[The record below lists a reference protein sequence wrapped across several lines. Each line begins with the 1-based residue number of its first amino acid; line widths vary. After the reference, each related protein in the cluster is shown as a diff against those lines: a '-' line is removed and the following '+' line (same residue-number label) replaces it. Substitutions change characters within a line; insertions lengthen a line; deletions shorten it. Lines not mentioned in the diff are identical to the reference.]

1 LPPKIEAVKLRKLF
15 GNPGQ
20 QTVALDDFSLSVAA
34 GEFVS
39 VVGPSGCGKTTALRI
54 LAGLEVASSG
64 SASVHRTPGTTGPLN
79 SMVFQEHSLFPWLT
93 VIDNVAYGLE
103 MRGIGRRER
112 LQRAKP
118 FLDMVGLSRF
128 ASYYPRQLSGGMR
141 QRVSLARAYVND
153 PEVLLM
159 DEPFAALDAQNK
171 LIMQEELLR
180 IWEKDRKTVLFV
192 THAIDE
198 ALVLSDRIVVM
209 TAAPGRI
216 KNIVDVDFSRPRHAA
231 ELRADPKFGK
241 LSLAIW
247 RMLEGEVATAR
258 AQADG

>member
-1 LPPKIEAVKLRKLF
+1 VKLRKLF
-15 GNPGQ
+15 GSPGQ
-20 QTVALDDFSLSVAA
+20 ETVALDDFSLSVAT

-54 LAGLEVASSG
+54 LADLEVASSG
-64 SASVHRTPGTTGPLN
+64 SASVHRSPGTARPLN
-79 SMVFQEHSLFPWLT
+79 AMVFQEHSLFPWLT

-103 MRGIGRRER
+103 MRGIGRQER
-112 LQRAKP
+112 LRRARP

-128 ASYYPRQLSGGMR
+128 ANYYPKQLSGGMR

-180 IWEKDRKTVLFV
+180 IWEK
-192 THAIDE
+192 
-198 ALVLSDRIVVM
+198 
-209 TAAPGRI
+209 
-216 KNIVDVDFSRPRHAA
+216 
-231 ELRADPKFGK
+231 
-241 LSLAIW
+241 
-247 RMLEGEVATAR
+247 TAR
-258 AQADG
+258 PCCSSRMRSTRHSC